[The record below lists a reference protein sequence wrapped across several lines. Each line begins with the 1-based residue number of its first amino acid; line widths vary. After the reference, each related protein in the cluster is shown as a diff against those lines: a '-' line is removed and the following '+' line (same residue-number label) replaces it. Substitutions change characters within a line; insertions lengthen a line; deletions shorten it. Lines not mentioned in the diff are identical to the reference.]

1 MKTKMLIGFATFLF
15 MIGSAAIAGDAD
27 ALVELDKTWGAAP
40 DQAAAEGFL
49 ADNIISLDAEG
60 ATDKAGMMAAAAAAV
75 GDSPA
80 EEYVAGDYQVNFLS
94 DDIAVMVH
102 SASGSNPHWSMHV
115 WQKIDGSWQVAAT
128 ATIPIGD

>member
-1 MKTKMLIGFATFLF
+1 MKTKMITGCTIALLMF
-15 MIGSAAIAGDAD
+15 GSAAFAGDAD
-27 ALVELDKTWGAAP
+27 ALIALDKTWGAAP

-49 ADNIISLDAEG
+49 ADRIISLGADG
-60 ATDKAGMMAAAAAAV
+60 ATDKAGMIAAAAAAV

-115 WQKIDGSWQVAAT
+115 WQKIDGNWKVAAT
-128 ATIPIGD
+128 ANIPAGD